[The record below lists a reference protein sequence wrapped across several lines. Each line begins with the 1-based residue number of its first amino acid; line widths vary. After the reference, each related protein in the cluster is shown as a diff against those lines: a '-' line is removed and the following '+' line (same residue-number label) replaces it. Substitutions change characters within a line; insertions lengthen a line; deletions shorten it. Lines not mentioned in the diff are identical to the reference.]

1 MRLIGEFSF
10 LVSWEFF
17 PSSELNWEINKR
29 AKMPRRRVPARQP
42 QADVVHRVLRR
53 RRGQP
58 QPPAAALGAPPPPP
72 PVPLVPVPNLPVDVP
87 QPPVP
92 QPPVPQPPVPQPPLP
107 QHPVPQH
114 PGPQPPVPQLPQLA
128 QPPVEQG
135 EGIAV
140 NNVVLPHADQGI
152 DFNNLVNVN
161 ERNVQH
167 GEAYRPQ
174 GVKQLGAPLGKFVDV
189 GLKVKIWRGEFIDLP
204 LLLSNTG
211 SGGATQPLSLFN
223 IDGQLCLKSQAVK
236 PKEIYNIEKWTAAF
250 FVFMSIYLQQ
260 HPQRAIELI
269 KYTDLIRNLAQ
280 RFPGTGWVMYD
291 KEFRLE
297 QAIDPSRS
305 WAHYDSDLFLE
316 KLAMPVF
323 AIQQQ
328 SGRRGGAPWDNSQ
341 VTQGRVNNSQYC
353 FDFNKGN
360 CRRRNCFYPHK
371 CSICLRLGHNKL
383 SCTAGQ
389 NNQAMSNASR
399 PHGQNVAAVNR
410 ADTKPVGTFRK

>member
-1 MRLIGEFSF
+1 
-10 LVSWEFF
+10 
-17 PSSELNWEINKR
+17 
-29 AKMPRRRVPARQP
+29 MPRQRRVPARQP
-42 QADVVHRVLRR
+42 QADVVHRVMRR

-72 PVPLVPVPNLPVDVP
+72 VPLVPVPNLPVNVP
-87 QPPVP
+87 QPP
-92 QPPVPQPPVPQPPLP
+92 QI
-107 QHPVPQH
+107 
-114 PGPQPPVPQLPQLA
+114 A

-140 NNVVLPHADQGI
+140 NNVVLPHAF
-152 DFNNLVNVN
+152 DFNNLVN
-161 ERNVQH
+161 ERNVQQ
-167 GEAYRPQ
+167 GNAYRPQ
-174 GVKQLGAPLGKFVDV
+174 GVKQLGAPLGKFVDP

-211 SGGATQPLSLFN
+211 TGGATQPLSLFN

-297 QAIDPSRS
+297 QAIDPTRS

-328 SGRRGGAPWDNSQ
+328 SGRRGGRHGTAHRSPRVVAIIHRIVSTSTKAIVGAGIAFTRISAPF
-341 VTQGRVNNSQYC
+341 V
-353 FDFNKGN
+353 
-360 CRRRNCFYPHK
+360 
-371 CSICLRLGHNKL
+371 
-383 SCTAGQ
+383 
-389 NNQAMSNASR
+389 
-399 PHGQNVAAVNR
+399 
-410 ADTKPVGTFRK
+410 